1 MVRAAAR
8 RGPLVVLGD
17 SMLDIDIEGEAS
29 RLSPEAP
36 VPVVDVTRQRRRPGG
51 AGLAALLAA
60 RCGQQVILI
69 TAVGADDLGDALL
82 GLLADHVDVHS
93 LPLEG
98 STVCKCRV
106 AAGDV
111 PMLRVD
117 SGSGQAR
124 HIPLP
129 PGAVHTL
136 ASAGAILVADY
147 GRGVAGLPAIRQA
160 LLPEMH
166 SVPVIWDPHPR
177 GPAPVPGCTLVTPNA
192 DEARLSSGADH
203 PAEQGRRLC
212 ADWQAHSVAIT
223 IGGRGAVL
231 TEAADPPRTTHLPL
245 LDFPKL
251 GPGRLDTLGAG
262 DQFAVAAAAAMLGG
276 ADAREAV
283 QAAVISAAQFVHEGG
298 ASVVSTISG
307 SKTIDLSMR
316 LAEPTGLSDAFE
328 VAARVRR
335 AGGRLVATGGC
346 FDLLH
351 RGHISL
357 LNQARALGDA
367 LVVCLN
373 SDASVRRAKG
383 VGRPVVPQEDRARVL
398 NALAAVDGVAIF
410 DEKTPAALLARLQP
424 DIWVKGQD
432 YADRILP
439 EAEVVERL
447 GGRVVL
453 LPVVPGYSTTRLV
466 HTARTEAK
474 RPEPVEGCD
483 ISQEVS

>member
-1 MVRAAAR
+1 VIAAAR

-36 VPVVDVTRQRRRPGG
+36 VPVVDVNRQRRRPGG

-60 RCGQQVILI
+60 RTGQEVVLI
-69 TAVGADDLGDALL
+69 TAIASDDLGDALRS
-82 GLLADHVDVHS
+82 LLADHVDVRS
-93 LPLEG
+93 LPLDG

-106 AAGDV
+106 AAGHV

-117 SGSGQAR
+117 SGSGRAR
-124 HIPLP
+124 RTPLL
-129 PGAVHTL
+129 PGAVRAL
-136 ASAGAILVADY
+136 ASAGAILVSDY
-147 GRGVAGLPAIRQA
+147 GRGVAALPGIRQA
-160 LLPEMH
+160 LTSETSPI
-166 SVPVIWDPHPR
+166 PVIWDPHPR
-177 GPAPVPGCTLVTPNA
+177 GPVPVRGCVLVTPNV

-212 ADWQAHSVAIT
+212 ADWQTRAVAVT

-231 TEAADPPRTTHLPL
+231 TEAYPPRTTHVPL
-245 LDFPKL
+245 ADFPKL
-251 GPGRLDTLGAG
+251 GQGRLDTLGAG
-262 DQFAVAAAAAMLGG
+262 DQFAAAAAVALLEG

-283 QAAVISAAQFVHEGG
+283 HAAVLSAAQFVRNGG
-298 ASVVSTISG
+298 ASAISTVSG
-307 SKTIDLSMR
+307 SETIELAVRM
-316 LAEPTGLSDAFE
+316 AEPAGQSDAFE
-328 VAARVRR
+328 VAARIRR

-383 VGRPVVPQEDRARVL
+383 AGRPVVAQQDRARVL

-410 DEKTPAALLARLQP
+410 EEKTPAALLARLQP

-432 YADRILP
+432 YADRIMP

-447 GGRVVL
+447 GGQVVL
-453 LPVVPGYSTTRLV
+453 LPVLPGYSTTRLV
-466 HTARTEAK
+466 HTARTEHHASN
-474 RPEPVEGCD
+474 D
-483 ISQEVS
+483 ISEEVS

>member
-1 MVRAAAR
+1 MTPHIGNGFAR

-17 SMLDIDIEGEAS
+17 SMLDIDIEGDAS

-60 RCGQQVILI
+60 RSGQEVILI
-69 TAVGADDLGDALL
+69 TALGSDDLGDALL
-82 GLLADHVDVHS
+82 NLLTDHVEVCS

-106 AAGDV
+106 AAGEI

-117 SGSGQAR
+117 SGSGRAR
-124 HIPLP
+124 RTPLP
-129 PGAVHTL
+129 PAAVRALT
-136 ASAGAILVADY
+136 SAGAIMVADY
-147 GRGVAGLPAIRQA
+147 GRGVAALPTIRQA
-160 LLPEMH
+160 LLEMH
-166 SVPVIWDPHPR
+166 SVPVVWDPHPR
-177 GPAPVPGCTLVTPNA
+177 GPAPVRGCTVVTPNA
-192 DEARLSSGADH
+192 DEARLSCGADH
-203 PAEQGRRLC
+203 PAEQGRQLC
-212 ADWQAHSVAIT
+212 ENWQARSVAVT
-223 IGGRGAVL
+223 IGSRGAVL
-231 TEAADPPRTTHLPL
+231 TEATDPPRTTHVPVSDLARPR
-245 LDFPKL
+245 
-251 GPGRLDTLGAG
+251 PGRLDACGAG
-262 DQFAVAAAAAMLGG
+262 DQFAVAATVALLEG
-276 ADAREAV
+276 ADVRQAV
-283 QAAVISAAQFVHEGG
+283 RAAVSSATQFVHDGG
-298 ASVVSTISG
+298 ATHVSTVSG
-307 SKTIDLSMR
+307 SESIDLSAR
-316 LAEPTGLSDAFE
+316 LAEPTALPDAYE
-328 VAARVRR
+328 VAARIRR

-367 LVVCLN
+367 LIVCLN

-383 VGRPVVPQEDRARVL
+383 SGRPVVPQEDRARVL
-398 NALAAVDGVAIF
+398 SALAAVDGVAIF
-410 DEKTPAALLARLQP
+410 EEKTPAALLGRLQP

-432 YADRILP
+432 YADRIMP

-447 GGRVVL
+447 GGQVVL

-466 HTARTEAK
+466 HTARTEHTSQ
-474 RPEPVEGCD
+474 D